1 MQNALIR
8 WCVQYNMVVDIL
20 NKLLLYV
27 DPVKKAA
34 SSALARMR
42 FQLQLRSGDDLR
54 KPIVKL
60 QNQLR

>member
-1 MQNALIR
+1 
-8 WCVQYNMVVDIL
+8 MVVDIL

-42 FQLQLRSGDDLR
+42 FQLQLSSVDDLR
-54 KPIVKL
+54 RPIVKL
-60 QNQLR
+60 QNQLRWVPG